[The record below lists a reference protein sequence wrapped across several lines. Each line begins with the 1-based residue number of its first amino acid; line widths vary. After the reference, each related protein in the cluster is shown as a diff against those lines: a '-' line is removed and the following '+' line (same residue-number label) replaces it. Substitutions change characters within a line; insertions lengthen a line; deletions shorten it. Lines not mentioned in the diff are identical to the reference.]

1 MGFCGSTGAN
11 YIDYIVT
18 DEIASPLPTVLKYY
32 TEKAIYMPDSYF
44 LNDYMQTSRQVLDS
58 WEKRP
63 KRFHYGLP
71 EDKFIFANFNQLYK
85 LDPLTFKVW
94 MDILKDVPNSVIWL
108 LEYPADALSN
118 L

>member
-1 MGFCGSTGAN
+1 MR
-11 YIDYIVT
+11 VT
-18 DEIASPLPTVLKYY
+18 ETFNIHKP
-32 TEKAIYMPDSYF
+32 
-44 LNDYMQTSRQVLDS
+44 
-58 WEKRP
+58 
-63 KRFHYGLP
+63 
-71 EDKFIFANFNQLYK
+71 KFIFANFNQLYK